1 MITKQLIAN
10 RYSIQRTKISR
21 FETKIKVTDHK
32 KNKTYE
38 ATKDGLSFGAATSA
52 DIWYVKQA
60 LQLEAE
66 GK

>member
-1 MITKQLIAN
+1 MKQLIAN
-10 RYSIQRTKISR
+10 RYSIERTKISR
-21 FETKIKVTDHK
+21 FETRIKVTDHK